1 MATYN
6 RDNLSLECES
16 ITDLLGYIEQ
26 SPEDA
31 PIDLGR
37 YRFSIVIDGQVKG
50 KIYSNSSWRQVER
63 YAPVT
68 RTLRIR
74 EGIDAI
80 PDPNCAWYVTLNG
93 TVQWFDHGYL
103 VNEQRLGMTVQNFG
117 RLVYHHQ
124 RTFTIG
130 NDIELEQWFA
140 RKLSGLKGWALPVP
154 LVPFDPEPYL
164 HQLMPMHHAKF
175 LLRRIKATP
184 PSKEKPNEM

>member
-31 PIDLGR
+31 PLDLAR

-50 KIYSNSSWRQVER
+50 NIYSNSGWRPGR
-63 YAPVT
+63 RPPIA

-74 EGIDAI
+74 EGIEAI
-80 PDPNCAWYVTLNG
+80 PDPNCAWHVNING
-93 TVQWFDHGYL
+93 MVQCFDQGYL
-103 VNEQRLGMTVQNFG
+103 VNERRLGMTVENFG

-124 RTFTIG
+124 WTFTIG
-130 NDIELEQWFA
+130 NDIELEQRFA
-140 RKLSGLKGWALPVP
+140 RKLSGLKGWTLPVP

-184 PSKEKPNEM
+184 KEKLNEM